1 MAIETAT
8 PVSGAALVK
17 SGRLL
22 AEINIQTGN
31 THSERLMPQIE
42 NLFAL
47 GNVSPA
53 DLQAVAVSIGP
64 GSFTGLRIGL
74 TSAKTLAYAWNKP
87 IVGVPTLEALA
98 YGCPAGS
105 GFTAAMLD
113 AQKGRVYLA
122 LYQWQNGR
130 LSEVWPVKIVA
141 AEQAFQ
147 DLADLPGPVMV
158 CGEPMREYRE
168 MYTAGSGT
176 VVPAPEP
183 AVMPRAA
190 CVAFLGLELFQA
202 GLAVSAAELNPL
214 YVRRAE
220 AEELWEKRCGGR
232 A

>member
-1 MAIETAT
+1 M
-8 PVSGAALVK
+8 SGAALVK

-122 LYQWQNGR
+122 VYQWQNGR

-168 MYTAGSGT
+168 MFTAGSGT

-183 AVMPRAA
+183 AVMPRA
-190 CVAFLGLELFQA
+190 VGSYPSQPISGLSQTMRRQRRRNCA
-202 GLAVSAAELNPL
+202 ISAPSISGGLVS
-214 YVRRAE
+214 
-220 AEELWEKRCGGR
+220 
-232 A
+232 

>member
-8 PVSGAALVK
+8 PVSGVALMK

-42 NLFAL
+42 TLFAL
-47 GNVSPA
+47 GGASPSE
-53 DLQAVAVSIGP
+53 LKAVAVSIGP

-74 TSAKTLAYAWNKP
+74 TSAKTLAYAWSKP

-98 YGCPAGS
+98 YGCPAGN
-105 GFTAAMLD
+105 GWTATMLD

-122 LYQWQNGR
+122 LYRWQNGR

-141 AEQAFQ
+141 IEQALQ
-147 DLADLPGPVMV
+147 DLADLPGPVTV
-158 CGEPMREYRE
+158 CGEPVREYRE
-168 MYTAGSGT
+168 MFTAGNGK
-176 VVPAPEP
+176 VVPAPEH
-183 AVMPRAA
+183 AIMPRAA
-190 CVAFLGLELFQA
+190 CVAFLGMEMFQA
-202 GLAVSAAELNPL
+202 GLAVSSAELNPL